1 MDEFDFTSY
10 PLTEGTKF
18 PFNEGTLEAKEK
30 LERDMKFQLC
40 DNSHSIQ
47 RPVLVQSG
55 NTRSER

>member
-1 MDEFDFTSY
+1 MKGRNLSLLDDSTSM
-10 PLTEGTKF
+10 PE
-18 PFNEGTLEAKEK
+18 NRSLEAKEK